1 MTVRRFI
8 GFTALALLL
17 IPLYLWAIGAL
28 YFDGPFRAFAW
39 LNAVA
44 VIAAFFYLK
53 PWKKKLIAFGA
64 WFAVILMCWLLQRP
78 SNDGDWPADVAQ
90 LAYAEIDGDVV
101 TLHNVRA
108 FEYRST
114 DDYTPRWTT
123 RTVRLSQI
131 TGIDI
136 AVTYWGSSLTAHPIA
151 SFQFADAPPLC
162 ISIEARKQKGQAYS
176 ALAALY
182 RDYTLIYTVAE
193 ESDVLRLRTNFRPG
207 NDVYLYRLN
216 ITAEHARERFVEYLH
231 AINHVHDHPRW
242 YNVVTTNCTTAA
254 RQQRDASKRMPYD
267 WRMLVNGKGDE
278 MFYERNYIL
287 KGGLDFATLKSRSRI
302 NAAAQEN
309 PPNQNFSP
317 HIRAERPW

>member
-39 LNAVA
+39 LNAAA
-44 VIAAFFYLK
+44 VIVAFFYLK
-53 PWKKKLIAFGA
+53 PWKKKLIAFAA
-64 WFAVILMCWLLQRP
+64 WFAVILICWLFQRP
-78 SNDGDWPADVAQ
+78 SNEGDWPTDVAQ

-101 TLHNVRA
+101 TFHNVRA

-114 DDYTPRWTT
+114 DDYTPHWTA

-151 SFQFADAPPLC
+151 CFQFADAPPLC
-162 ISIEARKQKGQAYS
+162 VSIEARKQKGQAYS

-182 RDYTLIYTVAE
+182 REYTLIYTVAE
-193 ESDVLRLRTNFRPG
+193 ETDVLRLRTNFRAG

-216 ITAEHARERFVEYLH
+216 ITAEHARERFIEYLH
-231 AINHVHDHPRW
+231 AINQVRDHPRW

-254 RQQRDASKRMPYD
+254 RQQRDAAKRIPYD

-278 MFYERNYIL
+278 MFYERDYIL
-287 KGGLDFATLKSRSRI
+287 KGGLDFNELKRRSHI
-302 NAAAQEN
+302 NTAARQT
-309 PPNQNFSP
+309 QSDQTFSQ
-317 HIRAERPW
+317 HIRAGLPW